1 MTDKE
6 FKRLSR
12 PELIDII
19 YQLQLRQEA
28 LTAENQKLKQQL
40 EDRRMRIQEAGNIAE
55 ASLNIHNVLQAAQDA
70 ADQYLDEIRIM
81 RAETEYACERV
92 LEEAR
97 QEAAAIVAQA
107 TSNSTDYRFAVNA
120 IMDEFIEE
128 QPNYR

>member
-19 YQLQLRQEA
+19 YQLQLRQET

-55 ASLNIHNVLQAAQDA
+55 ASLNIHNVLMV
-70 ADQYLDEIRIM
+70 R
-81 RAETEYACERV
+81 T
-92 LEEAR
+92 
-97 QEAAAIVAQA
+97 
-107 TSNSTDYRFAVNA
+107 
-120 IMDEFIEE
+120 
-128 QPNYR
+128 